1 MFVTTLLIF
10 TSVISAQTTSEHNK
24 RTELSKGAS
33 VTIEGC
39 VAGGERQGT
48 FVLGTV
54 KEVLAVNVE
63 TLRKRVY
70 WLDSTYHIKN
80 HVGHKV
86 RIEGTVTDLERSEIE
101 IDRAAGAKGVA
112 VAKIEGPGG
121 IDVTAPAAKVAGL
134 PADTPASADIPT
146 ELVKIKVKKSTR
158 LAGVC
163 G

>member
-1 MFVTTLLIF
+1 MLVTTVLLL
-10 TSVISAQTTSEHNK
+10 TTVVSSQTTSEHNK

-39 VAGGERQGT
+39 VAAGEHQGT

-54 KEVLAVNVE
+54 KEVTAVNVE

-101 IDRAAGAKGVA
+101 IDRAGGARGVV
-112 VAKIEGPGG
+112 VATSPRRLQRLP
-121 IDVTAPAAKVAGL
+121 VFQAPHP
-134 PADTPASADIPT
+134 PAPT
-146 ELVKIKVKKSTR
+146 FPPNS
-158 LAGVC
+158 
-163 G
+163 